1 MDKEK
6 DIKYPEQ
13 INTGEESLEAESRI
27 SLMEKIVAK
36 IEGTLEQLDKRVS
49 RIEEDLRSLRAEVK
63 EEIRRLDEKIDEKI
77 EGLRTEVK
85 EDIRKLD
92 EKTESLRAEVKENFK
107 WTIVI
112 MIGGFIAVIATSII
126 LKLLLG

>member
-1 MDKEK
+1 
-6 DIKYPEQ
+6 
-13 INTGEESLEAESRI
+13 LEAESRI

-49 RIEEDLRSLRAEVK
+49 RIEEDLRSLRAEFK
-63 EEIRRLDEKIDEKI
+63 EEIRRLDQKIDEKI
-77 EGLRTEVK
+77 ESLRTEVK

-92 EKTESLRAEVKENFK
+92 EKIDEKIESLRAEVKENFK